1 MAADAVDAG
10 AEDLLKLVAPSTTDQ
25 VPLLGADGYF
35 AMRNQVEALAQDYG
49 LHPYRVRHVLDRY
62 GSMIR
67 DVLEPGLEDRGL
79 LQTVPGAPDYLMAE
93 IRYAV
98 THEGALHVDD
108 VLTRRTRISIEY
120 PHRGVESAPAVA
132 ALMGDVLGW
141 GTAQRATEV
150 ETYEARVTAERES
163 QARFD
168 DAAADA
174 VRTSAP
180 EVRTALISPAAGSTS
195 RLR

>member
-1 MAADAVDAG
+1 
-10 AEDLLKLVAPSTTDQ
+10 
-25 VPLLGADGYF
+25 
-35 AMRNQVEALAQDYG
+35 MRNQVEALAAEYG

-67 DVLEPGLEDRGL
+67 DVLGPGLAEPAL
-79 LQTVPGAPDYLMAE
+79 LETVPGAPDYLMAE

-98 THEGALHVDD
+98 THEGALHLED

-132 ALMGDVLGW
+132 ALVGEVLGW
-141 GTAQRATEV
+141 SDERCQTEV
-150 ETYEARVTAERES
+150 SSYDARVAAERQS

-168 DAAADA
+168 DEAADA
-174 VRTSAP
+174 VRTAAP
-180 EVRTALISPAAGSTS
+180 EMRSGLSPVGSTS
-195 RLR
+195 RPR